1 MARQRPGPA
10 PPRGRAERPG
20 AAGVVG
26 GLRPRGGHPGRGQ
39 QRRHRPALGHPGP
52 RRRRGRVRHRRA
64 AHHQGRVGQLRP
76 RTPLP
81 AALWLGG
88 VTRPLARLT
97 WLVRTNDEVA
107 ALLAESAD
115 LLAITGGDTFRIRSY
130 EKAARSVGGHPED
143 LARADPAELD
153 RIPNVGRAIAAKIRD
168 YLGTGQIRQLEALR
182 AKVPSGVRRLTEVP
196 GLGPKRAMTLFTERG
211 IDSVDALE
219 AAIAA
224 GRLEGLAGFGPK
236 SEENL
241 LHGIELIRRSAGRV
255 RIDTAMDLAGEL
267 IARLS
272 AVPGCIRC
280 VYAGSLRRMRDT
292 IGDVDVLAVTS
303 DPAALMAAF
312 RKLPLVAEVIA
323 SGDAKTSIRTTDG
336 IQADLRVVPE
346 GSWGAALQYFTGSQ
360 AHNVRLREMAV
371 HRKLK
376 LSEYGLY
383 DTETGAPL
391 AAATEEEVYQAL
403 GLPWIP
409 PPLREDSG
417 EIEAAQRGE
426 LPVLVTEAD
435 LRGDL
440 HTHTDLTDGVAP
452 LADMVAAAAA
462 RGYSYYAVT
471 DHAPN
476 LFMQRMTDEKML
488 AQRTEVGRLDG
499 QYDGMRLL
507 HGTELNIGP
516 DGEVDW
522 PAEFLDGFDLCVASV
537 HSHFTQPREEMTRR
551 MLRAIENPCVAIL
564 GHPTTRM
571 IGRRPPVDAD
581 LDAVYE
587 ACARTGTAIEID
599 AFPDRLDLSA
609 EHVRLAR
616 RHGVKFSVDSDAHAV
631 GHLAVMRY
639 GIGTAQRGWLTP
651 DEVINT
657 WPLPRLMAFLQ
668 AKRGT

>member
-1 MARQRPGPA
+1 M
-10 PPRGRAERPG
+10 
-20 AAGVVG
+20 
-26 GLRPRGGHPGRGQ
+26 
-39 QRRHRPALGHPGP
+39 
-52 RRRRGRVRHRRA
+52 
-64 AHHQGRVGQLRP
+64 
-76 RTPLP
+76 
-81 AALWLGG
+81 
-88 VTRPLARLT
+88 
-97 WLVRTNDEVA
+97 RTNDEVA
-107 ALLAESAD
+107 ALLAEYAD
-115 LLAITGGDTFRIRSY
+115 LLAITGGDAFRIRSY
-130 EKAARSVGGHPED
+130 EKAARSVGGYPED
-143 LARADPAELD
+143 LARVDPAELD
-153 RIPNVGRAIAAKIRD
+153 QIPNVGRAIAAKIRD
-168 YLGTGQIRQLEALR
+168 YLGTGQIRQLEGLR
-182 AKVPSGVRRLTEVP
+182 AKVPAGVRRLTEVP
-196 GLGPKRAMTLFTERG
+196 GLGPKRAMTLYTERG

-224 GRLEGLAGFGPK
+224 GRLEGLPGFGPK

-241 LHGIELIRRSAGRV
+241 LRGIELIRKSAGRV
-255 RIDTAMDLAGEL
+255 RIDIAMDLAGEL
-267 IARLS
+267 ITRLS

-280 VYAGSLRRMRDT
+280 EYAGSLRRMRDT
-292 IGDVDVLAVTS
+292 IGDVDILAVAA

-312 RKLPLVAEVIA
+312 RELPLVAEVIA
-323 SGDAKTSIRTTDG
+323 SGDAKTSIRTSDG

-360 AHNVRLREMAV
+360 AHNVRLREMAI
-371 HRKLK
+371 HRGLK
-376 LSEYGLY
+376 LSEYALS
-383 DTETGAPL
+383 DAETGAAL

-440 HTHTDLTDGVAP
+440 HTHTNLTDGVAP

-462 RGYSYYAVT
+462 RGYSYYAIT

-488 AQRTEVGRLDG
+488 AQRAEVSRLDG
-499 QYDGMRLL
+499 QYGDSQHGGMRLL

-537 HSHFTQPREEMTRR
+537 HSHFTQSQEEMTQR
-551 MLRAIENPCVAIL
+551 MLRAIENPHVAIL
-564 GHPTTRM
+564 GHPTTRL
-571 IGRRPPVDAD
+571 IGRRPPVDVD

-616 RHGVKFSVDSDAHAV
+616 RHGVKFSIDSDAHAV
-631 GHLAVMRY
+631 GHLGVMRY
-639 GIGTAQRGWLTP
+639 GVGTAQRGWLSP

-657 WPLPRLMAFLQ
+657 WPWPRLMAFLA